1 MRTVCLLG
9 IAVYTLCGGYALGQ
23 QPCADRL
30 DVLTALSREYGEAPV
45 LRAMDASGFV
55 MEITASPSGSWS
67 MLVTRPGGPT
77 CMRGSGEAFE
87 FTPRQ
92 TVQPGKPS

>member
-1 MRTVCLLG
+1 MRTLCCLVV
-9 IAVYTLCGGYALGQ
+9 AVYMLCGGYAYGQ
-23 QPCADRL
+23 QPCGDRSE
-30 DVLTALSREYGEAPV
+30 VLNVLSRDYSEHPV
-45 LRAMDASGFV
+45 MRAMDAGGV
-55 MEITASPSGSWS
+55 VVEITASPRGTWS
-67 MLVTRPGGPT
+67 MLITRPGGPT